1 MWLES
6 PHYEVSR
13 FFISSQMLDYYQ
25 NLKDSAIKKIPRPIN
40 IDAKI
45 IIISSFRNNI
55 SSPIKINIAPN
66 LIRALELWFLTS

>member
-1 MWLES
+1 MFS
-6 PHYEVSR
+6 HDFYR
-13 FFISSQMLDYYQ
+13 

-45 IIISSFRNNI
+45 IIISSFKNKI

-66 LIRALELWFLTS
+66 LISALELEVFRS